1 MEAGDFIVSG
11 AGKPEDIANLIARLE
26 AIVKNAEAKRKEA

>member
-1 MEAGDFIVSG
+1 MEAGGFIVSG

-26 AIVKNAEAKRKEA
+26 ALVKNAKVKGKEK